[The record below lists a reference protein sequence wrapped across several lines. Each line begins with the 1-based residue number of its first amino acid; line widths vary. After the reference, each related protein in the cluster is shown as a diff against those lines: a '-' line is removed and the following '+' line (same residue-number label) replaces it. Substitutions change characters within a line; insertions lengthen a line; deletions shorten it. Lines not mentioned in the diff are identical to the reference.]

1 MLVERF
7 FVVGKD
13 IEPLQSYIHIVENE
27 TAEQAVFSIGNE

>member
-7 FVVGKD
+7 FVVGKN
-13 IEPLQSYIHIVENE
+13 IEPFQTHIHRVEDE